1 MSQSKLMTTAI
12 HYSLQLFI
20 IECVLFAGFLLLA
33 PPATQIPSVVGAG
46 VTFCFYL
53 LSGWVWYWVASHH
66 RDFLTSFYTG
76 ASGFRFLLTLIV
88 LAVYYLTTERSAM
101 LTFIW
106 VYAIYYLITLVH
118 SSIFFSRVSNRL

>member
-33 PPATQIPSVVGAG
+33 PPAVQVPSVVGAS
-46 VTFCFYL
+46 VTFCFCL
-53 LSGWVWYWVASHH
+53 LSGWVWYWVASRH
-66 RDFLTSFYTG
+66 RDYLTSYYTG
-76 ASGFRFLLTLIV
+76 ASGCRFLLTLAV
-88 LAVYYLTTERSAM
+88 LGIYYLATDMSAM
-101 LTFIW
+101 ITFVW